1 MNKNKLYVIS
11 ILTAASMLN
20 IGCMSTVSNS
30 VGNAYGS
37 VRNTFSSNKRIS
49 PETEALYAQ
58 VRQEDRERIDEI
70 QHEIKVNEQSRIVSR
85 LVKDRDGLKQKRS
98 ALDDKRM
105 HVLADEKAYQLKL
118 AKLEAIDRN
127 QLGDKITNIEAI
139 TDVHVDALE
148 TQQKRLKLDSE
159 IGVLDVRIEKLD
171 HEISEQQTKLNQLSG
186 DISML
191 NDSPVW

>member
-37 VRNTFSSNKRIS
+37 VRNTFSSNKRVS

-58 VRQEDRERIDEI
+58 VRPEDRSRIDEI

-85 LVKDRDGLKQKRS
+85 LVKDRDDLKQKRS
-98 ALDDKRM
+98 SLDDKRM
-105 HVLADEKAYQLKL
+105 RVLADEKAYQLKL

-127 QLGDKITNIEAI
+127 RLGDKITNIEAI
-139 TDVHVDALE
+139 TDVHVDARDR
-148 TQQKRLKLDSE
+148 KS
-159 IGVLDVRIEKLD
+159 VV
-171 HEISEQQTKLNQLSG
+171 
-186 DISML
+186 
-191 NDSPVW
+191 

>member
-37 VRNTFSSNKRIS
+37 VRNTFSSNKRVS

-58 VRQEDRERIDEI
+58 VRPEDRSRIDEI

-85 LVKDRDGLKQKRS
+85 LVKDRDDLKQKRS
-98 ALDDKRM
+98 SLDDKRM
-105 HVLADEKAYQLKL
+105 RVLADEKAYQLKL

-127 QLGDKITNIEAI
+127 RLGDKITNIEAI

-159 IGVLDVRIEKLD
+159 ISVLDVRIQKLER
-171 HEISEQQTKLNQLSG
+171 EINEQQTKLNQISG
-186 DISML
+186 EVSML